1 MRFDSL
7 CFSRN
12 WFILLNLHVQSCTS
26 SLPSYCL
33 WCLLWYTLWWS
44 SCWEFMSFLLCHAA
58 SYQPFQR
65 FSYWIDLSCFT
76 VFSFIGFPC
85 LYYSLHSACFG
96 FTLLTFTWKIR
107 SSSYFPFGTTLG
119 GSFGQE
125 ASGGQMGNVGTAGGD
140 PQMEDEEE
148 SKAPMKAALSRV
160 MMVVAGA
167 TEPQLF

>member
-1 MRFDSL
+1 
-7 CFSRN
+7 
-12 WFILLNLHVQSCTS
+12 
-26 SLPSYCL
+26 
-33 WCLLWYTLWWS
+33 
-44 SCWEFMSFLLCHAA
+44 MSFLRHAT

-65 FSYWIDLSCFT
+65 FSYEFVYHVLLFSVSL
-76 VFSFIGFPC
+76 VFLVLFSSFC
-85 LYYSLHSACFG
+85 LLWFYSA
-96 FTLLTFTWKIR
+96 LLTFTKLR